1 MEQID
6 SIPGKLLCAIYMLS
20 KSQQLSIKQKNH
32 LKDLVIQQDQ
42 RMIDIIQEYLE
53 NKNSKQLFGQ
63 LLQISNEE
71 SFISDDCVS
80 QTSNYKYR
88 RPQMIILPNKK
99 FELNFRKFSQGYKVS
114 SEKSLSYNKQRH
126 QNTHES

>member
-6 SIPGKLLCAIYMLS
+6 SVPGKLFFAIYMLS
-20 KSQQLSIKQKNH
+20 KNQQLGVKQKWH

-42 RMIDIIQEYLE
+42 RMIDIIEEYLE

-63 LLQISNEE
+63 LLQICNEE

-80 QTSNYKYR
+80 QTSNYKYH
-88 RPQMIILPNKK
+88 RPQMIVLPNKK
-99 FELNFRKFSQGYKVS
+99 FELNFRKFSQGQKVI
-114 SEKSLSYNKQRH
+114 SEKSLIYNKSRH